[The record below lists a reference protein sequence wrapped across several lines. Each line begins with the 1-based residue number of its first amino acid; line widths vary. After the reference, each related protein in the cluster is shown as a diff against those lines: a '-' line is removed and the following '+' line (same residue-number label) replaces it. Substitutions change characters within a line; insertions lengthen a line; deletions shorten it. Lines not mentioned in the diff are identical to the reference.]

1 MTDSALELPDLAT
14 RVLDPGF
21 SWSPFRPG
29 VEIHRLAGSGEGGP
43 SSAILRYAPGASVPM
58 HRHPGYEHIVVL
70 HGAQVDERGRHAAG
84 ALVIN
89 PPGSEH
95 AVHCPEGSIVLVIWE
110 LPVVF
115 AGEPTR

>member
-1 MTDSALELPDLAT
+1 MTTSALELPDLAA

-29 VEIHRLAGSGEGGP
+29 VEIHRLAGSGEGG
-43 SSAILRYAPGASVPM
+43 PM